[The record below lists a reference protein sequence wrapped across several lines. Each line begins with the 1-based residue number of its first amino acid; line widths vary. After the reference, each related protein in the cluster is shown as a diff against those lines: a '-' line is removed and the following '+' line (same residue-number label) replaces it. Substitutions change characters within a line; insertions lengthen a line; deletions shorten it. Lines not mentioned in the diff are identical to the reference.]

1 MAVLLHASLLLTFS
15 YSVTLGLKI
24 SLLMW
29 KLKNDVASLSIENK
43 SSGGVT
49 AREASFHG
57 FAWLVCLASVTAIVV
72 YEHTTTDA
80 IFGFG
85 ERRVCLA
92 TSQKGMLYLIIIPTV
107 VTLLLNIITTVY
119 SGVTL
124 TQLMRSRP
132 LNRDPL
138 VPRLLLFLGRMVS
151 FQSLQWIL
159 GLAYYL
165 SKKEIIGLLFE
176 IFGSFEGLVMFCSFI
191 TVELRKK

>member
-1 MAVLLHASLLLTFS
+1 MAILLHASLLLTFS

-29 KLKNDVASLSIENK
+29 KLKNDLASLSIENK
-43 SSGGVT
+43 SSGGLT

-138 VPRLLLFLGRMVS
+138 VPRLLLFLGRMIS
-151 FQSLQWIL
+151 FQSLQWAL
-159 GLAYYL
+159 GLVYYVTQVDVV
-165 SKKEIIGLLFE
+165 GFLFE
-176 IFGSFEGLVMFCSFI
+176 IFLTFEGFI
-191 TVELRKK
+191 ISSSYLAADLFL